1 MSLLVLLVVYSQY
14 FRRLSAGYL
23 YSCLTHTIEEYAGMW
38 NPFLLIVFNTMPNH
52 WVFLCGV
59 QSWVSPRV
67 SGRGTSIPCVSH
79 KTYMR
84 STRVSQPCVLQS
96 FCTLLSPKTMATESR
111 PFLLANDALIVQVNN
126 LLTPPS
132 MNNNVFGVRSL
143 RELLAQWRSEAV
155 GFLWSTACLFRC
167 SHACF
172 TFIYAAV
179 LSYVYLLLS

>member
-1 MSLLVLLVVYSQY
+1 MWCVNIKWITDLFSGIMSLLVLLVVYSQY

-38 NPFLLIVFNTMPNH
+38 NAFLLIVFNTMPNH

-96 FCTLLSPKTMATESR
+96 SCTLLSPKTMATESR

-126 LLTPPS
+126 LLFFSPWIT
-132 MNNNVFGVRSL
+132 M
-143 RELLAQWRSEAV
+143 
-155 GFLWSTACLFRC
+155 CL
-167 SHACF
+167 
-172 TFIYAAV
+172 V
-179 LSYVYLLLS
+179 